1 MKAKSG
7 LLFMIVMH
15 TASFIIPQQLRP
27 PFKLLMEQLVF
38 FPNSVRLGRV

>member
-15 TASFIIPQQLRP
+15 TASFIPQQLRP